1 MKIVLATHNQDKC
14 AEMKEILGH
23 MNLSFVTLKEFP
35 EIGEIIEDGNTLMEN
50 ALIKARI
57 VYNITKL
64 PSIADDTGLAVDAL
78 NGAPGIYS
86 ARFAGEN
93 CSYSDNINKLLIKMK
108 KIPINQRS
116 ARFCTSIAYIDDKL
130 ELTTEGIVKGVITN
144 VTKGI
149 DGFGYDPVFY
159 IPSLKKTYAEMSMN
173 EKNQISHRGI
183 AIRNMQKLLYSH
195 LPKKFHNME
204 DLA

>member
-1 MKIVLATHNQDKC
+1 MKIVLATHNKDKC

-35 EIGEIIEDGNTLMEN
+35 EVGEIIEDGNTLMEN

-93 CSYSDNINKLLIKMK
+93 CSYSDNINKLLKKMK
-108 KIPINQRS
+108 KISINQRS

-130 ELTTEGIVKGVITN
+130 ELTTEGIVKGIITN

-159 IPSLKKTYAEMSMN
+159 IPSIKKTYAEMSMN

>member
-23 MNLSFVTLKEFP
+23 MNLSFATLEEFP
-35 EIGEIIEDGNTLMEN
+35 DIGEIIEDGNTLMEN
-50 ALIKARI
+50 ALIKARF

-64 PSIADDTGLAVDAL
+64 PSIADDTGLAVDIL

-93 CSYSDNINKLLIKMK
+93 CSYSDNVNKLLKKMK

-116 ARFCTSIAYIDDKL
+116 ASFCTSIAYIDNKL

-159 IPSLKKTYAEMSMN
+159 IPSKKKTYAEMSMN

>member
-14 AEMKEILGH
+14 AELKTILGD
-23 MNLSFVTLKEFP
+23 MNLKLVTLNEFP
-35 EIGEIIEDGNTLMEN
+35 KIGEIIEDGNTLIEN
-50 ALIKARI
+50 ALIKART

-64 PSIADDTGLAVDAL
+64 PSIADDTGLEVDAL

-93 CSYSDNINKLLIKMK
+93 CSYSDNVNKLLKKMEK
-108 KIPINQRS
+108 TPENKRS
-116 ARFCTSIAYIDDKL
+116 ARFCTAIAYVDDKL
-130 ELTTEGIVKGVITN
+130 ELTTEGFVKGMITN

-159 IPSLKKTYAEMSMN
+159 MPSIKKTYAEMSMD

-183 AIRNMQKLLYSH
+183 AIRNMQNLLQSH

-204 DLA
+204 DIA

>member
-1 MKIVLATHNQDKC
+1 MKLIIASHNKDKC
-14 AEMKEILGH
+14 LELIES
-23 MNLSFVTLKEFP
+23 LSNQGFTVYTLKDFP
-35 EIGEIIEDGNTLMEN
+35 EIGEIIEDGNTLIEN
-50 ALIKARI
+50 ALIKARC

-64 PSIADDTGLAVDAL
+64 PSIADDTGLSVDVL

-93 CSYSDNINKLLIKMK
+93 CSYSDNVNKLLKEMENTPK
-108 KIPINQRS
+108 NKRS
-116 ARFCTSIAYIDDKL
+116 AYFCTSIAYIDDKL
-130 ELTTEGIVKGVITN
+130 ELTTEGFVKGIITN

-159 IPSLKKTYAEMSMN
+159 VPSIKKTYAEMSMD
-173 EKNQISHRGI
+173 EKNKISHRGI
-183 AIRNMQKLLYSH
+183 AIRNMQKLLKSH
-195 LPKKFHNME
+195 LPKKIHNME